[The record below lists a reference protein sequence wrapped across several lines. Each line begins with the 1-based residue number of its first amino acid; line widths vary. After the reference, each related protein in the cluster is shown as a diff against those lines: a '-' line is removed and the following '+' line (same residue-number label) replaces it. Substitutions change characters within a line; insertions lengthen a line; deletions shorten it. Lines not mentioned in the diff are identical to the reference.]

1 MNETDEFILDAF
13 KQQGLANDELVEELR
28 AEVAALPD
36 SEVVDQDVSL
46 MDALLERTGMP
57 KQEIINYMQAL
68 GKDKIDELVK
78 KCKF

>member
-13 KQQGLANDELVEELR
+13 KQQGLASDELVDELR
-28 AEVAALPD
+28 AEVAAPPD

-57 KQEIINYMQAL
+57 KQEVINYL
-68 GKDKIDELVK
+68 SRRVK
-78 KCKF
+78 YGSR